1 MRVRVRQLRR
11 GADAVSI
18 PAPLGVPL
26 RPLTDTPL
34 TDNRP
39 TEDPSTKDRPTD
51 SRLTEDRSIED
62 RPFNGRAA
70 DGLPP
75 QSRSIEDRAVED
87 RPFKSHSAGGLP
99 VQSRSI
105 EDRAFKGQLVEDRPI
120 EGRRSANRPSE
131 GASIDDL
138 LAGDRSIGRRPARP
152 VATWELK
159 YRRVVIASDLGSILT
174 VVALLGAFVANS
186 ATAGDFPPVL
196 LAIATIVTVL
206 ASLTA
211 CRAWSTA
218 VLGQEAEE
226 FRRLGKAIVAAAV
239 VLAVVSLGLGLPGVR
254 GWIFLVVPAIAVV
267 AFPLRYI
274 LRQLLHRR
282 RRAGRCL
289 LPVLVAG
296 SVDTATDLIARTRRE
311 PHNGWRVEAVCVGG
325 PCGSIDGVPVVGQLD
340 ELADHVRRGGYRV
353 VAITPDPYWTPLRL
367 QRLAWQLEGTSAEMV
382 VAPVLMEVAGPR
394 VHVTGVLG
402 LPLLRVSSPTFTGAR
417 RVVKEIVDKIGALLL
432 LTVLAPVLITI
443 AAAIRLGDR
452 GPALYRQQRVGKD
465 GKPFTILKFRT
476 MVVDA
481 DRRRDTLLA
490 GNEAAGP
497 LFKMRRDPRV
507 TPIGAVLRRFSIDE
521 LPQLVNVLRGTMS
534 LVGPRPPL
542 PQEVEAYGPDMLRR
556 LLVKPGLTGLWQV
569 SGRSDLPWDEAVR
582 LDLRYVEDWS
592 LALDALILWKTV
604 RAVVRGQGAY

>member
-11 GADAVSI
+11 GDAAGAVSI
-18 PAPLGVPL
+18 PEPLGVLP
-26 RPLTDTPL
+26 RQQVD
-34 TDNRP
+34 
-39 TEDPSTKDRPTD
+39 DRPT
-51 SRLTEDRSIED
+51 
-62 RPFNGRAA
+62 
-70 DGLPP
+70 
-75 QSRSIEDRAVED
+75 
-87 RPFKSHSAGGLP
+87 
-99 VQSRSI
+99 
-105 EDRAFKGQLVEDRPI
+105 
-120 EGRRSANRPSE
+120 
-131 GASIDDL
+131 
-138 LAGDRSIGRRPARP
+138 ARP
-152 VATWELK
+152 VATWEVK
-159 YRRVVIASDLGSILT
+159 YRRVVMASDLGSIVA
-174 VVALLGAFVANS
+174 VVSLVGSLVANS
-186 ATAGDFPPVL
+186 STANDFPPLL
-196 LAIATIVTVL
+196 LAVATVIAVV

-211 CRAWSTA
+211 CRAWSTG

-226 FRRLGKAIVAAAV
+226 FRRLGKAVVAAAV
-239 VLAVVSLGLGLPGVR
+239 VLAMASLGLGVPGVR
-254 GWIFLVVPAIAVV
+254 GWIFVVVPTIALV
-267 AFPLRYI
+267 AFPSRYI
-274 LRQLLHRR
+274 LRQLLHSR

-289 LPVLVAG
+289 LPVMVAG
-296 SVDTATDLIARTRRE
+296 SIDTATDLIARTRRE
-311 PHNGWRVEAVCVGG
+311 PHNGWRVEAVCASGTSKWFG
-325 PCGSIDGVPVVGQLD
+325 PGDVEGVPVVGHLD

-367 QRLAWQLEGTSAEMV
+367 QRLAWQLEGTSTEMV

-402 LPLLRVSSPTFTGAR
+402 LPLLRVSAPTFTGAR
-417 RVVKEIVDKIGALLL
+417 RVVKEIVDKVGALLL
-432 LTVLAPVLITI
+432 LTVLLPVLLGI
-443 AAAIRLGDR
+443 AAAIRLSDR

-476 MVVDA
+476 MVVGA
-481 DRRRDTLLA
+481 DRHRAELLA

-542 PQEVEAYGPDMLRR
+542 PKEVEAYGPDMLRR

-569 SGRSDLPWDEAVR
+569 SGRSDLPWDESVR

-604 RAVVRGQGAY
+604 RAVLRGQGAY